1 MDAPRSLFEAVAE
14 KCLIHKRRGAHGS
27 DRLEEEEPILQR
39 SEVACWALIH
49 PKMLS
54 LEHGEGWRVMQESA
68 KALRQIPCH
77 DLMTFLVSRATL
89 AVEPSLNLVASDT
102 ICAIFVSLIQT
113 LLFCYC

>member
-54 LEHGEGWRVMQESA
+54 LEPVEGWRVMQESA

-89 AVEPSLNLVASDT
+89 VVEPSLNLVASDT
-102 ICAIFVSLIQT
+102 ICAIFC
-113 LLFCYC
+113 FY